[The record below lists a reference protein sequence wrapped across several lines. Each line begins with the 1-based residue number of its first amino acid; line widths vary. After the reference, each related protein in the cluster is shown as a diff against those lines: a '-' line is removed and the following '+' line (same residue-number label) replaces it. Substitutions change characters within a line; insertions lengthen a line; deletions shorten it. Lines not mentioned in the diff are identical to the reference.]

1 MSSIGLKFIAV
12 YTRAIYFI
20 ATKTVFP
27 YKQNSPLDPQSE
39 RKYDARKKGTGHRF
53 LDNHNCLFFFNILH
67 ALSLASIIRG
77 SGTGFM
83 QGHYSLSKE

>member
-53 LDNHNCLFFFNILH
+53 LDNHNCLFFFLIFCTLFRSPQ
-67 ALSLASIIRG
+67 LS
-77 SGTGFM
+77 
-83 QGHYSLSKE
+83 

>member
-53 LDNHNCLFFFNILH
+53 LDNHNCLFFLIFCTLFRSPQLSEGLERASCQGIIL
-67 ALSLASIIRG
+67 
-77 SGTGFM
+77 
-83 QGHYSLSKE
+83 

>member
-1 MSSIGLKFIAV
+1 MSSIGLKLIAV

-53 LDNHNCLFFFNILH
+53 LDNHNCLFLKIFCTLFRSPQLSEGLERASCKGIIL
-67 ALSLASIIRG
+67 
-77 SGTGFM
+77 
-83 QGHYSLSKE
+83 

>member
-20 ATKTVFP
+20 ATRTVFP

-39 RKYDARKKGTGHRF
+39 RKHDARKKGTGHRF
-53 LDNHNCLFFFNILH
+53 LDNHNCLFLKYFARSFARLNYPRVWNGLH
-67 ALSLASIIRG
+67 ARAL
-77 SGTGFM
+77 F
-83 QGHYSLSKE
+83 SK

>member
-53 LDNHNCLFFFNILH
+53 LDNHNCLFFLMFCTLFRSPQLSEGLERASCQGIIL
-67 ALSLASIIRG
+67 
-77 SGTGFM
+77 
-83 QGHYSLSKE
+83 

>member
-53 LDNHNCLFFFNILH
+53 LDNHNCLFFLIFCTLFRSPQ
-67 ALSLASIIRG
+67 LSEGLERASC
-77 SGTGFM
+77 
-83 QGHYSLSKE
+83 QGIVL

>member
-20 ATKTVFP
+20 TTKTVFP

-53 LDNHNCLFFFNILH
+53 LDNHNCLFFLIFCTLFRSPQLSEGLERASCQGIIL
-67 ALSLASIIRG
+67 
-77 SGTGFM
+77 
-83 QGHYSLSKE
+83 

>member
-53 LDNHNCLFFFNILH
+53 LDNHNCLFFFFLIFCTLFRSPQLSEGLERASCKGIIL
-67 ALSLASIIRG
+67 
-77 SGTGFM
+77 
-83 QGHYSLSKE
+83 